1 MEFCLD
7 NWKLITSHPW
17 IWHVVS
23 GYPLEMT
30 GQPRQARPTK
40 PLQFTRDLD
49 RLVTE
54 EVRKLEA
61 KSAIRP
67 VEPTLDQFTSQIF
80 LVPKKDRS
88 QRPVVN
94 LKPLNRWIVKRKFK
108 MEGARAVVL
117 KDGN

>member
-1 MEFCLD
+1 M
-7 NWKLITSHPW
+7 
-17 IWHVVS
+17 VS

-94 LKPLNRWIVKRKFK
+94 LKEPLDCEEKVQDGRS
-108 MEGARAVVL
+108 EGCGPEGWEL
-117 KDGN
+117 KGIHLSGL